1 MAVKKLTRKQIEEG
15 LSSIPVS
22 EILGA
27 KESRALT
34 AKQKAFA
41 MGVAKGK
48 TKADAYRE
56 AYKANPSKHT
66 IVTAPYVLAADER
79 IQREIEAYSL
89 AIEAAKHRTPA
100 ALRDLVIQ
108 SLVSVVI
115 DPDAKQSVRVAAA
128 KVLGTV
134 TEVAAFTERKEVRT
148 ITSSADTRARI
159 MGELRQM
166 MSGTVDD
173 ATLIEEQAGELLA
186 ELAGSDTHPPATPQ
200 AEETES
206 RVDIH
211 TIPPEQPPTPSI
223 WEDPPTTS
231 ST

>member
-1 MAVKKLTRKQIEEG
+1 MTVRKLSRKQIEEG
-15 LSSIPVS
+15 LSTIPVS

-27 KESRALT
+27 RESKALT
-34 AKQKAFA
+34 PKQKAFA
-41 MGVAKGK
+41 MNIAKGA
-48 TKADAYRE
+48 TKADAYRD
-56 AYKANPSKHT
+56 AYNVTSKHSVAKDPYT
-66 IVTAPYVLAADER
+66 IANNPR
-79 IQREIEAYSL
+79 IRQEIEAYSL

-134 TEVAAFTERKEVRT
+134 TEVSAFTERKEIRT

-166 MSGTVDD
+166 MGGQVED
-173 ATLIEEQAGELLA
+173 ATLIESQAGELLA

>member
-1 MAVKKLTRKQIEEG
+1 MTVKKLTRKQIEEG

-22 EILGA
+22 DILGA
-27 KESRALT
+27 KISRALT
-34 AKQKAFA
+34 PKQRAFA

-56 AYKANPSKHT
+56 AYPNAQSQRTLAVDPYRLASDPR
-66 IVTAPYVLAADER
+66 IV
-79 IQREIEAYSL
+79 REMEAYTL

-100 ALRDLVIQ
+100 ALRELVIQ

-166 MSGTVDD
+166 MSGQIED
-173 ATLIEEQAGELLA
+173 ATTLELQAGELMA
-186 ELAGSDTHPPATPQ
+186 ELAGSDTHPPGTPQ
-200 AEETES
+200 AEEAES

-211 TIPPEQPPTPSI
+211 TIPPEQSPTPSI

>member
-1 MAVKKLTRKQIEEG
+1 MTPKKLTRKQIEDG
-15 LSSIPVS
+15 LDTLPVS

-27 KESRALT
+27 KVSKALT
-34 AKQKAFA
+34 PKQRAFA
-41 MGVAKGK
+41 MNVAKGAS
-48 TKADAYRE
+48 KAQAYRE
-56 AYKANPSKHT
+56 SYKPNAT
-66 IVTAPYVLAADER
+66 QATLCGEPYRLAADPR
-79 IQREIEAYSL
+79 IAAEIQAYSL
-89 AIEAAKHRTPA
+89 AVEAAKHRTPA

-166 MSGTVDD
+166 MSGQVED
-173 ATLIEEQAGELLA
+173 ATTLELQAGELMA
-186 ELAGSDTHPPATPQ
+186 ELAGTDTHPPATPQ
-200 AEETES
+200 AEEAES

-211 TIPPEQPPTPSI
+211 TIPPEQSPTPSI

-231 ST
+231 SA